1 MKILVVDDEKLIQD
15 VISEYLKANQYDVF
29 LASNGEDALS
39 MILKQDFDLLIL
51 DIMMPQMD
59 GFTLLKEIPKE
70 KRIPTIVLSARGE
83 EVDKL
88 SGFSLG
94 IDDYVT
100 KPFSPKELIAR
111 VKAVLA
117 RCQSSIGDIYTYQG
131 LEVHFLSRSIF
142 IDQKEISVTPK
153 EFDLLSY
160 LIKNKGIALSREQ
173 LLSHVWG
180 YDFFGEDRTVDTHIK
195 MLRNSLGTYRKC
207 IVTVHGIGYKYVE
220 EK

>member
-1 MKILVVDDEKLIQD
+1 M
-15 VISEYLKANQYDVF
+15 
-29 LASNGEDALS
+29 
-39 MILKQDFDLLIL
+39 
-51 DIMMPQMD
+51 
-59 GFTLLKEIPKE
+59 
-70 KRIPTIVLSARGE
+70 
-83 EVDKL
+83 
-88 SGFSLG
+88 
-94 IDDYVT
+94 
-100 KPFSPKELIAR
+100 IAR

-195 MLRNSLGTYRKC
+195 MLRNSLGSYRKC

>member
-195 MLRNSLGTYRKC
+195 MLRNSLGSYRKC

>member
-59 GFTLLKEIPKE
+59 GFTLLKEIPTE

>member
-117 RCQSSIGDIYTYQG
+117 RCRSSIGDIYTYQG

-195 MLRNSLGTYRKC
+195 MLRNSLGSYRKC